1 MHKKSKDRQNVTR
14 NTTWNHLP
22 QEVNV
27 TSRCVKPC
35 NVDCWSLVPTICL
48 CILDSWSLEEPTH
61 HTPTPCHTWDC
72 LKVNVDN
79 ICCKLQLKHFNYWN
93 KFVLITGSSLHCGW
107 MWIVE
112 SNSIRL
118 SNPKDWQSIWRPVR
132 LPKNSRKVDNRKWKS
147 RQQPAHRNFSL

>member
-1 MHKKSKDRQNVTR
+1 LHAFQLLISIILQISLGHTACSSSRHKDKSKDRQNVTR
-14 NTTWNHLP
+14 NTMSNHLT
-22 QEVNV
+22 QEVNI

-93 KFVLITGSSLHCGW
+93 
-107 MWIVE
+107 
-112 SNSIRL
+112 
-118 SNPKDWQSIWRPVR
+118 
-132 LPKNSRKVDNRKWKS
+132 
-147 RQQPAHRNFSL
+147 